1 MIYAALFALI
11 IGAAFFHAVMD
22 ANAHLRIHLAQH
34 PLRDSWHVAQWLRM
48 ACLIGIGLA
57 WSPCA
62 RDPWACAITAV
73 CGVVLGRLVWTAVY
87 KTPWTWYRLD
97 ETWHISTGWKWLDK
111 LLGLHW

>member
-11 IGAAFFHAVMD
+11 IGAAFFDAVMD
-22 ANAHLRIHLAQH
+22 AIKDLRTHLTAH
-34 PLRDSWHVAQWLRM
+34 PYRDAWHVAKHLSRLT
-48 ACLIGIGLA
+48 LIGIGLA
-57 WSPCA
+57 WPLCA

-73 CGVVLGRLVWTAVY
+73 CGVVIGRLVWTATY